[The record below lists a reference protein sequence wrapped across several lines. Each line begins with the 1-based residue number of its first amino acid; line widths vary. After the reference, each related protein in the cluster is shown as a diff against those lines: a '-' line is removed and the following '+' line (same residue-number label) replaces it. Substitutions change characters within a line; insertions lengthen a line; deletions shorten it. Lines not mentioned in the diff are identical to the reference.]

1 MCLTIRHVK
10 KKRRRRRRSLKQKSS
25 EIGEPGQARLENPK
39 NILLNQTGMLSFSR
53 QNWLAQRAE
62 TRSWQKISSR
72 FFLSLCVSKNVIK
85 FSLYFLSTFQMT
97 WHFHSIITSGSK
109 VSVRNNN
116 PARPSTSKNQ
126 CKVVW
131 LITSRDYILYSRF
144 NHLALPGIVS
154 RVSF

>member
-10 KKRRRRRRSLKQKSS
+10 KKRRRRRSLKQKTS
-25 EIGEPGQARLENPK
+25 EIGEPGQARLENQKKHTFESNRHVEFQPPK
-39 NILLNQTGMLSFSR
+39 LARQESRNSILTKNLQ
-53 QNWLAQRAE
+53 QV
-62 TRSWQKISSR
+62 
-72 FFLSLCVSKNVIK
+72 LSLSVCVSKNVIK
-85 FSLYFLSTFQMT
+85 FSLYFLLTFQMT
-97 WHFHSIITSGSK
+97 WHFHLITSGSK

-131 LITSRDYILYSRF
+131 LIIGRDYILYSRF

>member
-1 MCLTIRHVK
+1 LARPESRNSILT
-10 KKRRRRRRSLKQKSS
+10 
-25 EIGEPGQARLENPK
+25 K
-39 NILLNQTGMLSFSR
+39 NLQ
-53 QNWLAQRAE
+53 QV
-62 TRSWQKISSR
+62 
-72 FFLSLCVSKNVIK
+72 LSLSVCVSKNVIK
-85 FSLYFLSTFQMT
+85 FSLYFLLTFQMT
-97 WHFHSIITSGSK
+97 WHFHLITSGSK

-131 LITSRDYILYSRF
+131 LIISRDYILYSRF